1 MQATVLG
8 AGYVG
13 LTTAVCL
20 AKLGH
25 SVTAYDASPERS
37 TLLRAGSVPFHER
50 GLPELLQEGI
60 SSGRLC
66 IAESIESALEGADLV
81 LVCVGTPLDDSGTA
95 DLAQVRSACGSIADH
110 APEAQVVIRSTL
122 PLGETANAAL
132 WLRRDSLDGVV
143 TNPEFL
149 RQGNAVE
156 DFLAPTR
163 IVLGTPDGATTR
175 ASELVLELYA
185 DISAPILVTD
195 FNSAEMIKNAA
206 NAFLATKLSF
216 VNEVADLCEAYGAD
230 VKAVVRGI
238 GLDPRIGSTYLSPG
252 IGFGGSC
259 LPKEL
264 ANMVRLGEQRDV
276 GVPLMKG
283 AAQTNEGR
291 AARTVDRIESLAGP
305 VRDSRIALLG
315 LAFKAGTDDIRYSPA
330 LAMAKELAGRGA
342 TVVAQD
348 PVVPMRATEGID
360 RLQRADEAASA
371 FEESDLVIVATEW
384 PEYGD
389 LDWHELM
396 QRVRRPIVFDGRSML
411 NAGDLRDDGWT
422 VIEVGR
428 AAS

>member
-1 MQATVLG
+1 MRTEAGTGFGVLESADMQATVLG

-37 TLLRAGSVPFHER
+37 TALRAGNVPFHER
-50 GLPELLQEGI
+50 GVPELLQEGI
-60 SSGRLC
+60 ASGRLC
-66 IAESIESALEGADLV
+66 IADSIESALKDADLV

-110 APEAQVVIRSTL
+110 APDAHVVIRSTL

-132 WLRRDSLDGVV
+132 WLRRASLDGVV

-175 ASELVLELYA
+175 AAELALELYA
-185 DISAPILVTD
+185 DISAPILITD

-216 VNEVADLCEAYGAD
+216 INEVADLCEAYGAD

-252 IGFGGSC
+252 IGFGG
-259 LPKEL
+259 LPSE
-264 ANMVRLGEQRDV
+264 
-276 GVPLMKG
+276 G
-283 AAQTNEGR
+283 AREHGPPGR
-291 AARTVDRIESLAGP
+291 AARRRRAADEGRGPDERGSSRSNRGSHRVGHRAGP
-305 VRDSRIALLG
+305 RQPR
-315 LAFKAGTDDIRYSPA
+315 
-330 LAMAKELAGRGA
+330 
-342 TVVAQD
+342 
-348 PVVPMRATEGID
+348 
-360 RLQRADEAASA
+360 
-371 FEESDLVIVATEW
+371 
-384 PEYGD
+384 
-389 LDWHELM
+389 
-396 QRVRRPIVFDGRSML
+396 
-411 NAGDLRDDGWT
+411 
-422 VIEVGR
+422 R
-428 AAS
+428 AARVGVQGRHR